1 MNDNVFNSH
10 ASDIIRRFSPESVN
24 TRNIDKI
31 ANNVN
36 DMSADI
42 ASIRN
47 DVSRLNKEVINL
59 HNDLA
64 AETQRAISEEK
75 KTRRLAFLLS
85 ILGFLLGALINHIL
99 EFLFSLW

>member
-1 MNDNVFNSH
+1 MNNDFPCSH
-10 ASDIIRRFSPESVN
+10 ASEIIQRFSHESIN
-24 TRNIDKI
+24 SRNIDRI

-36 DMSADI
+36 DISADI

-47 DVSRLNKEVINL
+47 DVSRLNEEVINL

-64 AETQRAISEEK
+64 AETQRAKTEEAK
-75 KTRRLAFLLS
+75 NRRLAFLLS
-85 ILGFLLGALINHIL
+85 ILGFLLGALVNHIL